1 MVKYTRLTFMERE
14 EISRQL
20 ASDLSLRTIAANL
33 KRSAGS
39 ISREIKRTAP
49 NRLHYRA
56 FLGQRYTYERLH
68 KTSVNRKLDRNSRL
82 RDFVLH
88 FITKECWSPE
98 QIAKRLKILYPDD
111 MDMQISHES
120 IYSYLYVYPRT
131 FLKKEIVRSLRRAHL
146 QRRTRKPRLK
156 PRGAIQDFLCIEQ
169 RPADIANR
177 IVPGHWEGDLVIG
190 SNNKSAIGTLVE
202 RTTRLTLL
210 VKLQEQDAETV
221 RKAFAKE
228 FRQLPEGLRQTL
240 TYDRGKEMAHHKLFT
255 KDTKITVYF
264 AHPHSP
270 WERGT
275 NENTNSLVRQF
286 FPKDTDFTKVS
297 EKKLKI
303 VQEKLNNRPRKIHN
317 FYTPNEVFH
326 KLLH

>member
-1 MVKYTRLTFMERE
+1 MVKYTRLTSMERE

-20 ASDLSLRTIAANL
+20 ASNTSIRTIAKNL
-33 KRSAGS
+33 RRSAGS
-39 ISREIKRTAP
+39 ISREIKLSSP
-49 NRLHYRA
+49 NRLYYRA
-56 FLGQRYTYERLH
+56 FLAQRSAYEQLH
-68 KTSVNRKLDRNSRL
+68 KPSINRKIDRNPKL
-82 RDFVLH
+82 RE
-88 FITKECWSPE
+88 FILQNTTKECWSPE
-98 QIAKRLKILYPDD
+98 QIAKRLKILYPDE
-111 MDMQISHES
+111 MNMQISHES
-120 IYSYLYVYPRT
+120 IYSYLYIYPRT
-131 FLKKEIVRSLRRAHL
+131 FLKKEIIRSLRRAHL
-146 QRRTRKPRLK
+146 QRRTRKPRQK

-169 RPADIANR
+169 RPAEIADR
-177 IVPGHWEGDLVIG
+177 FVPGHWEGDLVIG
-190 SNNKSAIGTLVE
+190 SNNKSAVGSLVE

-210 VKLQEQDAETV
+210 VKIKNQEADTV
-221 RKAFAKE
+221 RKAFARE
-228 FRQLPEGLRQTL
+228 FRKLPEGLRQTL

-286 FPKDTDFTKVS
+286 FPKDTDFSKIS

-303 VQEKLNNRPRKIHN
+303 VQEKLNNRPRKVHN